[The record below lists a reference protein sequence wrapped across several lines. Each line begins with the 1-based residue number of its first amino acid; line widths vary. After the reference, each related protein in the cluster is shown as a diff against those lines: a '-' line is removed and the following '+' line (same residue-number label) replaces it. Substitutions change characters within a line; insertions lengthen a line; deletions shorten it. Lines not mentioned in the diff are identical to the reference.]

1 MDKFPP
7 TARRNCLSY
16 LGGFLGALFG
26 AECDEAV
33 APVELSQW
41 VHHQTQIPDLSTLLK
56 QRNQLIFK
64 HILGDFPAENLQYGF
79 LKSSLKSKTNWV
91 W

>member
-7 TARRNCLSY
+7 TARRNCLPY
-16 LGGFLGALFG
+16 LGGFLGALSG
-26 AECDEAV
+26 AERDEAV

-64 HILGDFPAENLQYGF
+64 HILGYFPTENLQYGF
-79 LKSSLKSKTNWV
+79 FKV
-91 W
+91 